1 MSNLAWLAPPHCFL
15 ENITEGFDDDVK
27 FWPAVV
33 DRMLNDALTGVDP
46 KATAGGSKIQ
56 R

>member
-1 MSNLAWLAPPHCFL
+1 MSNLAWLAPPQCFL
-15 ENITEGFDDDVK
+15 ENMTEGFDDDVN

-33 DRMLNDALTGVDP
+33 DRMLNDASTGVDP
-46 KATAGGSKIQ
+46 KAAVGASKSQ